1 MTARAAD
8 ALGTA
13 LFDAYPD
20 AVLLVEGRGRIVRA
34 NSAASAL
41 LGYTVDELLQL
52 DVEALV
58 PDAVRSRH
66 VGLRDAYQGAPT
78 RRPMGLQRELA
89 ARRRDGSEVMV
100 EIALSPLQAAGQ
112 PYVLAAIRGIAEF
125 PRVKQALLRAR
136 YAEQVAQLGRI
147 AVDARDLSGLVAR
160 MPAFVAESLQCE
172 SALMVM
178 QEGNEMRLLG
188 GHGLLAGEAVGK
200 AVALPPGSP
209 AAHVLAS
216 GESVI
221 VADLARETRFALPPA
236 QHAAGFRSAMI
247 VPISDQGRPVGALAV
262 RSRQPQHFGADEKA
276 ALESMASLLATT
288 LQRLHSQEALNHAQR
303 IEAVGQLTG
312 GIAHDFNNL
321 LTVIQGN
328 LQVLED
334 LPAVSGDAL
343 AQDLVAAAARA
354 SRRGAEL
361 TAKLLAFSRRQV
373 LQPRAIDVAAMLE
386 PLAALLR
393 RTLDARIRIEVD
405 VAADC
410 PPCLADPGQ
419 LESALLNIAINARD
433 AMPDGGL
440 LRFAAARCTQ
450 PPALADAAAWA
461 QGGVALR
468 VEDSG
473 VGMSD
478 AVLARAFE
486 PFFTTKEAGRGTG
499 LGLATV
505 HGFLHQSKGAVA
517 LDSRVGEGTVV
528 TLYLPSPLAAGAA
541 ATAGTA
547 AAPAVPQGLSVL
559 LVEDEPEVLRVVQ
572 TFLAQWQCRV
582 VACANA
588 EVALDAVANAS
599 APFDLLISDVMLGP
613 GLRGDQLAER
623 LRQLHPA
630 LPVLL
635 MSGYAGEMQAMS
647 LPLLRKPFTRE
658 QLAEGLLR
666 ATANSRL
673 PLPQGGRG
681 LG

>member
-1 MTARAAD
+1 MTAPPVD
-8 ALGTA
+8 ALGDA

-20 AVLLVEGRGRIVRA
+20 AVLLVEARGRIVRA
-34 NSAASAL
+34 NSAAATL
-41 LGYTVDELLQL
+41 FGYAVDELLQL
-52 DVEALV
+52 HVEALV

-66 VGLRDAYQGAPT
+66 VGLRDEYQTAPT

-89 ARRRDGSEVMV
+89 ARKRDGSEVMV

-147 AVDARDLSGLVAR
+147 AVDARDLSGLIAR
-160 MPAFVAESLQCE
+160 MPVFVAEALQCE

-178 QEGNEMRLLG
+178 EEANEMRLQG
-188 GHGLLAGEAVGK
+188 GHGLLAGETIGRAM
-200 AVALPPGSP
+200 ALPPGSP
-209 AAHVLAS
+209 AAHVIAS

-221 VADLARETRFALPPA
+221 VADLARETRFALPTA
-236 QHAAGFRSAMI
+236 HLAAGFRSAMI
-247 VPISDQGRPVGALAV
+247 VAISDQGHPVGALAV
-262 RSRQPQHFGADEKA
+262 RSTQPQHFGADEKA

-288 LQRLHSQEALNHAQR
+288 LQRLHSEEALNHAQR

-410 PPCLADPGQ
+410 PPCLADAGQ

-433 AMPDGGL
+433 AMPEGGVL
-440 LRFAAARCTQ
+440 TFRAERCAA
-450 PPALADAAAWA
+450 PADADAAAWA

-468 VEDSG
+468 VQDSG
-473 VGMSD
+473 VGMSQ

-505 HGFLHQSKGAVA
+505 HGFMHQSKGAVA
-517 LDSRVGEGTVV
+517 LDSRVGEGTGV
-528 TLYLPSPLAAGAA
+528 TLFLPAPIVAGAA
-541 ATAGTA
+541 VVGASEAA
-547 AAPAVPQGLSVL
+547 AAPRGLSVL

-572 TFLAQWQCRV
+572 TFLAQWQCSV

-588 EVALDAVANAS
+588 QAALDALAA
-599 APFDLLISDVMLGP
+599 ARMPFDLLISDVMLGP
-613 GLRGDQLAER
+613 GLRGDQLAQR
-623 LRQLHPA
+623 LRELH
-630 LPVLL
+630 LGMPVLL
-635 MSGYAGEMQAMS
+635 MSGYAGEMQT
-647 LPLLRKPFTRE
+647 LPWPLLRKPFTRE
-658 QLAEGLLR
+658 QLAEGVLR
-666 ATANSRL
+666 AMAFS
-673 PLPQGGRG
+673 
-681 LG
+681 

>member
-1 MTARAAD
+1 MTAPAVDALD
-8 ALGTA
+8 ALGNA

-20 AVLLVEGRGRIVRA
+20 AVLLVEAQGRIVRA
-34 NSAASAL
+34 NSAAATL
-41 LGYTVDELLQL
+41 FGATVDELLQL
-52 DVEALV
+52 SVEALV

-66 VGLRDAYQGAPT
+66 VGLRDAYQHAPT

-112 PYVLAAIRGIAEF
+112 SYVLAAVRGIAEF

-147 AVDARDLSGLVAR
+147 AVDARDLNGLITR
-160 MPAFVAESLQCE
+160 IPAFVAEALKCE

-178 QEGNEMRLLG
+178 AEGNEMRLRG
-188 GHGLLAGEAVGK
+188 GHGLLPGEAIGK
-200 AVALPPGSP
+200 TMALPPGSP
-209 AAHVLAS
+209 AAQVMAS

-221 VADLARETRFALPPA
+221 VADLARETRFALPA
-236 QHAAGFRSAMI
+236 AHLAAGFRSAMI

-262 RSRQPQHFGADEKA
+262 RSQQPQHFGADERA
-276 ALESMASLLATT
+276 TLESMASLLATT
-288 LQRLHSQEALNHAQR
+288 LQRLHSEEALNHAQR

-334 LPAVSGDAL
+334 LPSVSGDAL

-393 RTLDARIRIEVD
+393 RTLDTRIRIEVD

-410 PPCLADPGQ
+410 PPCLVDPGQ

-433 AMPDGGL
+433 AMPEGGV
-440 LRFAAARCTQ
+440 LRFAAERCA
-450 PPALADAAAWA
+450 PPADADAAAWA

-468 VEDSG
+468 VRDSG
-473 VGMSD
+473 VGMSQ

-505 HGFLHQSKGAVA
+505 HGFIHQSKGVVA

-528 TLYLPSPLAAGAA
+528 TLYLPTPLAAGAA
-541 ATAGTA
+541 AGGAPATA
-547 AAPAVPQGLSVL
+547 AAPRGLSVL

-588 EVALDAVANAS
+588 QAALDALADAP

-613 GLRGDQLAER
+613 GLRGDQLALR
-623 LRQLHPA
+623 LRESHPA
-630 LPVLL
+630 MPVLL
-635 MSGYAGEMQAMS
+635 MSGYAGEMQT
-647 LPLLRKPFTRE
+647 LPWPLLRKPFTRE
-658 QLAEGLLR
+658 QLAEGVLR
-666 ATANSRL
+666 ATTHSR
-673 PLPQGGRG
+673 
-681 LG
+681 

>member
-1 MTARAAD
+1 MAPQDRAED
-8 ALGTA
+8 IWHA

-20 AVLLVEGRGRIVRA
+20 AVLLVEARGRIVRA
-34 NSAASAL
+34 NSAAAAL
-41 LGYTVDELLQL
+41 FGYEVDELLQL
-52 DVEALV
+52 HVEALV

-66 VGLRDAYQGAPT
+66 VGLRDEYQGAPT

-100 EIALSPLQAAGQ
+100 EIALSPLHAAGQ

-147 AVDARDLSGLVAR
+147 AVDARDLNGLIVR
-160 MPAFVAESLQCE
+160 MPAFVAEALRCE
-172 SALMVM
+172 SALMLM
-178 QEGNEMRLLG
+178 EEGHEMRLQG
-188 GHGLLAGEAVGK
+188 GHGLLAGEVLGHAMT
-200 AVALPPGSP
+200 LPPGSP
-209 AAHVLAS
+209 AAHVIAS
-216 GESVI
+216 GEPVV
-221 VADLARETRFALPPA
+221 VADLARETRFALPA
-236 QHAAGFRSAMI
+236 AHLAAGFRSAMI

-276 ALESMASLLATT
+276 ALEAMASLLATT
-288 LQRLHSQEALNHAQR
+288 LQRVHSEEALNHAQR

-373 LQPRAIDVAAMLE
+373 LQPRPIDVTAMLE

-393 RTLDARIRIEVD
+393 RTLDARIRIEVN

-410 PPCLADPGQ
+410 PPCLADPGA

-433 AMPDGGL
+433 AMPEGGL
-440 LRFAAARCTQ
+440 LTFRAERCAA
-450 PPALADAAAWA
+450 PANADATAWA

-468 VEDSG
+468 VQDSG
-473 VGMSD
+473 VGMSP

-505 HGFLHQSKGAVA
+505 HGFMHQSKGAVA

-528 TLYLPSPLAAGAA
+528 TLYLPSPPAASAVAAGAA
-541 ATAGTA
+541 VA
-547 AAPAVPQGLSVL
+547 AAQVPHGLSVL
-559 LVEDEPEVLRVVQ
+559 LIEDEPEVLRVVQ
-572 TFLAQWQCRV
+572 AFLAQWQCG
-582 VACANA
+582 VAACTNA
-588 EVALDAVANAS
+588 EAALDALAA
-599 APFDLLISDVMLGP
+599 ARTPFDLLISDVMLGP
-613 GLRGDQLAER
+613 GLRGDQLAQR
-623 LRQLHPA
+623 LRESHPTM
-630 LPVLL
+630 PVLL
-635 MSGYAGEMQAMS
+635 MSGYAAEMQT
-647 LPLLRKPFTRE
+647 LPWPLLRKPFTRE
-658 QLAEGLLR
+658 QLAEGVLS
-666 ATANSRL
+666 ATAALR
-673 PLPQGGRG
+673 
-681 LG
+681 